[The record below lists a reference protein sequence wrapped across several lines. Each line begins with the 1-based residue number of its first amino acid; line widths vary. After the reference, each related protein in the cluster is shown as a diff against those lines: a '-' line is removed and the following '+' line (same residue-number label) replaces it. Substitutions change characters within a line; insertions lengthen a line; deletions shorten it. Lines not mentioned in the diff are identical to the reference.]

1 VSFDIVLLARQ
12 TVQCLLILHGGCC
25 NKNKIRVFTTV
36 KAGVVTIF
44 RPFRTFPSN
53 APRFPVTERFAVFAR
68 YFNDRDEPQLYLK
81 LQLVPRC
88 KHSPSRL

>member
-1 VSFDIVLLARQ
+1 
-12 TVQCLLILHGGCC
+12 VQCLLILRRGCW

-36 KAGVVTIF
+36 KAEVVTIF

-53 APRFPVTERFAVFAR
+53 APRFPVTGRFAGFAP
-68 YFNDRDEPQLYLK
+68 YFYDRDEPQLYLK
-81 LQLVPRC
+81 IQLVPHS